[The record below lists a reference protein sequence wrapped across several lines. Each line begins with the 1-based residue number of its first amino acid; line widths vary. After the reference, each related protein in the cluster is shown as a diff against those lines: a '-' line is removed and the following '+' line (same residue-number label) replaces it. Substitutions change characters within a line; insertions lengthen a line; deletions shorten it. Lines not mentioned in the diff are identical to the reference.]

1 MQRTLVGRT
10 ERVVLADDG
19 RVGRDLADGEG
30 GDSNESSGEL
40 HCEDGCIEPLVSGLY
55 LRGKK

>member
-30 GDSNESSGEL
+30 RNSNESSGEL
-40 HCEDGCIEPLVSGLY
+40 RCEDSCIEQLVSGFY
-55 LRGKK
+55 LGEKK